1 MSYQRQFPGN
11 HIKCIAFIDP
21 TNPALSI
28 NMRGVP
34 PKKNSEKG
42 TLYHIPFTSYPV
54 LEDGSSRRRVGIV
67 IRPFFCFSFFFGA
80 KNNGFK
86 RLRFSGK
93 QKAALNQSQPATC
106 QQSRG
111 LGIGDRGSGIGMG
124 SVDGNGN
131 GNGDGDLGYLV
142 GQRQTPASR
151 RKCQRDRG
159 ILKRAA
165 ASHILASPSPHPSPS
180 HPSNLVKKKRAW
192 KRQET
197 PERVHIF
204 GLCVR
209 VISEL
214 RN

>member
-34 PKKNSEKG
+34 PKKKNSEKG

-111 LGIGDRGSGIGMG
+111 LGIGDRGSGIGDR
-124 SVDGNGN
+124 DGVCGW
-131 GNGDGDLGYLV
+131 
-142 GQRQTPASR
+142 
-151 RKCQRDRG
+151 K
-159 ILKRAA
+159 
-165 ASHILASPSPHPSPS
+165 
-180 HPSNLVKKKRAW
+180 W
-192 KRQET
+192 KRQWRWRSGVSSGAT
-197 PERVHIF
+197 ANSRVQAKM
-204 GLCVR
+204 
-209 VISEL
+209 ST
-214 RN
+214 